1 MTLFSLAGN
10 CQPSALL
17 MFLAYLDESGTAHD
31 AYMVVGGLLVH
42 EQDAWPLSRVVDEIA
57 NRLPSPMRGAELH
70 TSPMRSGRDGWR
82 DVPYSARRAALDE
95 IAGLLRAPPRSFAY
109 RPVLFAVAM
118 HNYSNRH
125 HDPVE
130 RLYEEFFARC
140 NGFLGREASLGNRH
154 RCIPIADKSDTI
166 ERRLQ
171 NLVQVWRARGATTG
185 AQIGPLAGFAEVP
198 VFVDSRVSRIIQ
210 LADFVC
216 NTVYRYYSGFDAPEF
231 EAILPAFDSEDG
243 RLHGLTH
250 LVGGYRSC
258 PCPACESRR

>member
-1 MTLFSLAGN
+1 
-10 CQPSALL
+10 
-17 MFLAYLDESGTAHD
+17 MFLAYLDGSGTPRD
-31 AYMVVGGLLVH
+31 GYMVVGGLLVH
-42 EQDAWPLSRVVDEIA
+42 EQDAWPLSRAVDEIA
-57 NRLPSPMRGAELH
+57 DQLPGPMKGAELH
-70 TSPMRSGRDGWR
+70 TSPMRSGRNGWR
-82 DVPYSARRAALDE
+82 DVSYSARRRALDE
-95 IAGLLRAPPRSFAY
+95 IADLLVSPPRTFAY
-109 RPVLFAVAM
+109 PPVLFAVAM
-118 HNYSNRH
+118 HNDSNRH
-125 HDPVE
+125 HDPIE

-154 RCIPIADKSDTI
+154 RCIPIADKSNTI

-216 NTVYRYYSGFDAPEF
+216 NIVYRYYSGFDAPEF
-231 EAILPAFDSEDG
+231 ETILPAFDSEAG

-258 PCPACESRR
+258 SCPACASRRRQG

>member
-1 MTLFSLAGN
+1 
-10 CQPSALL
+10 
-17 MFLAYLDESGTAHD
+17 MFLAYLDESGTPRD
-31 AYMVVGGLLVH
+31 EYMVVGGLLVH
-42 EQDAWPLSRVVDEIA
+42 EQDAWPLSRAVDLIA
-57 NRLPSPMRGAELH
+57 NRLPSPKKGAELH
-70 TSPMRSGRDGWR
+70 ASPMRSRRGNWKN
-82 DVPYSARRAALDE
+82 VPDDARQRALDE
-95 IAGLLRAPPRSFAY
+95 IADLLVMPPRTFAY

-118 HNYSNRH
+118 HNESNRH
-125 HDPVE
+125 HDPIE

-154 RCIPIADKSDTI
+154 RCIPIADKSNTI

-171 NLVQVWRARGATTG
+171 SLVKIWRARGATTG

-198 VFVDSRVSRIIQ
+198 VFVDSRASRIIQ

-216 NTVYRYYSGFDAPEF
+216 NTVYRYYSGSYAPEF
-231 EAILPAFDSEDG
+231 EKILPTFDNEDG

-258 PCPACESRR
+258 SCPACASRRRQD